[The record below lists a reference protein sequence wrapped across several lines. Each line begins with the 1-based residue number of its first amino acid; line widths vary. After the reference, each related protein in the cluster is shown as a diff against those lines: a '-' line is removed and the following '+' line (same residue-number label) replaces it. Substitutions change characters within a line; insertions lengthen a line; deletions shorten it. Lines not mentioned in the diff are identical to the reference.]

1 MVKILILIIVP
12 AWSIIFYFTGK
23 LFNILKLV
31 QSHTKASFSNTIQ
44 LCSSSANSDLKF
56 LKDPSIAYKE
66 VKQSDERAAFEGNK
80 QYLKAELRL

>member
-12 AWSIIFYFTGK
+12 ARSIIFYFTSK
-23 LFNILKLV
+23 LFNVLRLV
-31 QSHTKASFSNTIQ
+31 QSHTEASFSNTIQ

-56 LKDPSIAYKE
+56 LTAPSPAYKE
-66 VKQSDERAAFEGNK
+66 VKQSDEHAAFEGNK